1 MTAST
6 ASAAQ
11 QTRLAR
17 SDGPHGPHGSALRAA
32 FAQLPTGVTVVT
44 TTTAAGPAGAT
55 ASAVCSLSLEP
66 PLVLLGIGARSQTL
80 ERILDSGRF
89 LVNVLP
95 VGASATASA
104 FAAPGTSP
112 EARFTSVPSVPHHPY
127 EGLPALDEAL
137 AWVACSVHRTYPG
150 GDHVIVIGHVDH
162 CRHGEGQPLVRHA
175 GRYRRLA

>member
-1 MTAST
+1 MTAYT
-6 ASAAQ
+6 APATQ
-11 QTRLAR
+11 R
-17 SDGPHGPHGSALRAA
+17 SPGLGGPDGSALRAA

-44 TTTAAGPAGAT
+44 TLTTAGPAGVT
-55 ASAVCSLSLEP
+55 ASAVCSLSLDP

-112 EARFTSVPSVPHHPY
+112 ESRFASVPHHTY
-127 EGLPALDEAL
+127 EGLPALDDAL
-137 AWVACSVHRTYPG
+137 AWVACSVERTYPG
-150 GDHVIVIGHVDH
+150 GDHTVVIGHADR
-162 CRHGEGQPLVRHA
+162 CRNDEGQPLVRHA
-175 GRYRRLA
+175 GRYRQLA